1 MNRTET
7 TTPATVLTPTCGV
20 LLVDKPV
27 GPTSHDMVYMVRRLL
42 GIKKVGHGGTLD
54 PFASGVL
61 LMLVGKAT
69 RLFDLLA
76 PLQKE
81 YRVRLRFGH
90 TSTTGDIDGE
100 ITPRPDAATVSASQ
114 LEALLPE
121 FTGAISQ
128 RPHRY
133 SAVKVGG
140 EPLYR
145 KARRGEDVQAA
156 PREVVVHS
164 LEVTDFDAA
173 AQEAEL
179 LVACSK
185 GTYIRSLVEDIGER
199 LGAGAYATALRRTRV
214 GSFADSDAS
223 SPEKLQAI
231 PGPQQL
237 TAGNPAFISC
247 LGALYF
253 LPVRQVDDIDARAVL
268 TGRPLPG
275 RTGTP
280 LRIEYQGRLLA
291 VYGPAQAA
299 DTDLLRPLL
308 VLA

>member
-1 MNRTET
+1 MNRTEV
-7 TTPATVLTPTCGV
+7 TTPATVLTPVCGV

-76 PLQKE
+76 PLEKE

-90 TSTTGDIDGE
+90 TSTTGDTDGE
-100 ITPRPDAATVSASQ
+100 ITPRPDAATVTAPG
-114 LEALLPE
+114 LAAVLPE

-199 LGAGAYATALRRTRV
+199 LGAGAYATALRRTGV
-214 GSFADSDAS
+214 GDFR
-223 SPEKLQAI
+223 EKDIATPLELEAI
-231 PGPQQL
+231 PAPRLL
-237 TAGNPAFISC
+237 TADNPAFISC

-253 LPVRQVDDIDARAVL
+253 LPVRQVDDMEARAVL
-268 TGRPLPG
+268 TGRPLDG
-275 RTGTP
+275 RTDAP
-280 LRIEYQGRLLA
+280 LRIEYQDRLLA
-291 VYGPAQAA
+291 VYGPAAEA
-299 DTDLLRPLL
+299 DLMRPLL
-308 VLA
+308 VLS

>member
-1 MNRTET
+1 M
-7 TTPATVLTPTCGV
+7 ALIPTCGV

-27 GPTSHDMVYMVRRLL
+27 GPSSHDMVYLVRRLL

-61 LMLVGKAT
+61 IMLVGKAT

-81 YRVRLRFGH
+81 YRVRLKFGY

-100 ITPRPDAATVSASQ
+100 ITPRVDARPVTAPELRAV
-114 LEALLPE
+114 LPE

-145 KARRGEDVQAA
+145 KARRGESVQAA
-156 PREVVVHS
+156 PREVVVHR
-164 LEVTDFDAA
+164 LELTAFDAA
-173 AQEAEL
+173 NQEAQL

-185 GTYIRSLVEDIGER
+185 GTYIRSLGEDIGES
-199 LGAGAYATALRRTRV
+199 LGAGAYATALRRTGV
-214 GSFADSDAS
+214 GAFEETDAAT
-223 SPEKLQAI
+223 PQKLEAI
-231 PGPQQL
+231 PATRLL
-237 TAGNPAFISC
+237 TSDNPAFISC

-253 LPVRQVDDIDARAVL
+253 LPVRQVDDIEARAVL

-275 RTGTP
+275 QTAAP

-291 VYGPAQAA
+291 VYGAA
-299 DTDLLRPLL
+299 DSADTMRPLL
-308 VLA
+308 VLS